1 MLCQAYTLQKGKKSM
16 NTSSF
21 IAKIRRG
28 VFVQAGLPSGGEQVR
43 SLPARIQRRIHLA
56 TDEEVL
62 QHSANEGERQW
73 PLSSAPASP
82 PHPVR
87 DEPMIGMPAG
97 KPEQGQMDMEGPLS
111 LSGAQQRNDDDLILT
126 VGALSH
132 AGITRQHK
140 PNEDSLFAVQGV
152 RTHSSPP
159 QPFGLFIVADGMG
172 GHAHG
177 QEASRL
183 AVQTIIERVLPKLS
197 GSSELND
204 AGLRQLLVDGVQ
216 AAHQAIHQRNMEQG
230 TAMGTTLT
238 AALVVGATAYLVNV
252 GDSRIYLYR
261 ESNGLR
267 KLTND
272 HSVAAWFVGASLIQ
286 PADVY
291 THPQRNQLYRSL
303 GHDPSL
309 IVDAFIE
316 PLQPDDILLLCSDGL
331 WAMVRDPR
339 LQQILSSV
347 SETSLLGRALLEA
360 ALQGGG
366 ADNISLIV
374 VRATRI
380 VGDGV
385 TPGAFQAGDRSD
397 AGYGRT
403 FPEQQT
409 H

>member
-1 MLCQAYTLQKGKKSM
+1 MD
-16 NTSSF
+16 TSSF

-28 VFVQAGLPSGGEQVR
+28 VFVQAGLPFGRARAR
-43 SLPARIQRRIHLA
+43 SLPARIQRRVHVA
-56 TDEEVL
+56 ANEEAL
-62 QHSANEGERQW
+62 QYSGDEGERQW
-73 PLSSAPASP
+73 PSPSAPFSP
-82 PHPVR
+82 PYPVR
-87 DEPMIGMPAG
+87 DEPMIGPPAG
-97 KPEQGQMDMEGPLS
+97 KPGNGHMDMERTL
-111 LSGAQQRNDDDLILT
+111 GAQQHNDRNLSLT

-132 AGITRQHK
+132 PGIKRQHK

-177 QEASRL
+177 QEASHL

-204 AGLRQLLVDGVQ
+204 AELGQLLVDGVQ
-216 AAHQAIHQRNMEQG
+216 AAHQAIHQRNMEQR
-230 TAMGTTLT
+230 TTMGTTMT

-261 ESNGLR
+261 EPNGLR

-272 HSVAAWFVGASLIQ
+272 HSVAAQFVEASLIQ

-303 GHDPSL
+303 GHNPSL
-309 IVDAFIE
+309 VVDAFIE

-331 WAMVRDPR
+331 WATVRDPR
-339 LQQILSSV
+339 MQQILSGV
-347 SETSLLGRALLEA
+347 LETSLLGRALLEA

-366 ADNISLIV
+366 ADNVSLIV
-374 VRATRI
+374 VRVTRTA
-380 VGDGV
+380 GDGA
-385 TPGAFQAGDRSD
+385 TGEPIAFQAGDRSD
-397 AGYGRT
+397 TGYGRT
-403 FPEQQT
+403 IPKQPS

>member
-1 MLCQAYTLQKGKKSM
+1 MD
-16 NTSSF
+16 TSSF
-21 IAKIRRG
+21 IANIRRG
-28 VFVQAGLPSGGEQVR
+28 VFVQADPPFGGER
-43 SLPARIQRRIHLA
+43 AESLIARIQRRIHLGA
-56 TDEEVL
+56 DEEAL
-62 QHSANEGERQW
+62 QHSADGGERQW
-73 PLSSAPASP
+73 PLPLAPSSP
-82 PHPVR
+82 PYPVR

-97 KPEQGQMDMEGPLS
+97 KTGNGQMDMEGSLS
-111 LSGAQQRNDDDLILT
+111 LSRAQQRNDGNLSLT
-126 VGALSH
+126 VEALSH
-132 AGITRQHK
+132 PGITRQHK

-177 QEASRL
+177 QEASHL

-197 GSSELND
+197 WSSELND
-204 AGLRQLLVDGVQ
+204 TELRQLLVDGVQ
-216 AAHQAIHQRNMEQG
+216 AAHQAIHQRNMEQRTG
-230 TAMGTTLT
+230 MGTTMT
-238 AALVVGATAYLVNV
+238 AALVVGATAYIVNV

-261 ESNGLR
+261 ESHGLR
-267 KLTND
+267 KLTKD
-272 HSVAAWFVGASLIQ
+272 HSVAAWFVEASLIQ
-286 PADVY
+286 PDDVY

-303 GHDPSL
+303 GHEPSL

-339 LQQILSSV
+339 MQQILSSV
-347 SETSLLGRALLEA
+347 LETSLLGQALLEA

-366 ADNISLIV
+366 ADNVSLIV
-374 VRATRI
+374 VQVARTVGNGMTRE
-380 VGDGV
+380 
-385 TPGAFQAGDRSD
+385 PSAFQAGDRSD

-403 FPEQQT
+403 FPEQP

>member
-1 MLCQAYTLQKGKKSM
+1 MVLCQAFTLQKGKKAM

-28 VFVQAGLPSGGEQVR
+28 VFVTAGLQSGGDQAR
-43 SLPARIQRRIHLA
+43 SLPARIKRRIHLA

-62 QHSANEGERQW
+62 QHSTNEGERQW
-73 PLSSAPASP
+73 PLPSAPSSP
-82 PHPVR
+82 PYPVR
-87 DEPMIGMPAG
+87 DEPMIETPAG
-97 KPEQGQMDMEGPLS
+97 KPGHGQMDMEGPLS
-111 LSGAQQRNDDDLILT
+111 LSGAQQHNDDDLILT

-132 AGITRQHK
+132 PGITRQHK
-140 PNEDSLFAVQGV
+140 PNEDSLSAVQGV

-159 QPFGLFIVADGMG
+159 QPFGLCMGEDGMG
-172 GHAHG
+172 GHAQG
-177 QEASRL
+177 QEGSRL

-216 AAHQAIHQRNMEQG
+216 AAHQAIHQRNIEQG
-230 TAMGTTLT
+230 TAMGTTMT
-238 AALVVGATAYLVNV
+238 AALVVGTTAYLVNV

-291 THPQRNQLYRSL
+291 THPHRNQLYTTL
-303 GHDPSL
+303 GRDPSL

-347 SETSLLGRALLEA
+347 PETSLLGRAFLEA
-360 ALQGGG
+360 ALQ
-366 ADNISLIV
+366 A
-374 VRATRI
+374 
-380 VGDGV
+380 
-385 TPGAFQAGDRSD
+385 
-397 AGYGRT
+397 
-403 FPEQQT
+403 
-409 H
+409 